1 MSVYKSGRKV
11 GGFVI
16 LILIL
21 IACILGGLLYLRE
34 TYTVQTVYVEGNVH
48 YTEEEIRSIVM
59 DGPLGDNSL
68 YLSLKYKQKGVE
80 NIPFVDVMDVRIL
93 APDTIKI
100 TVYEKALTGCIKYM
114 DTYMYFD
121 KDGYLVENSGIRTEG
136 VPQITGL
143 SFDYMVLGE
152 QLPVQNEE
160 IFEQI
165 LNITKL
171 LSKYHL
177 TTDKIHFQ
185 ESGEITL
192 YFDRIKVMLGKDSDS
207 LEDKFM
213 RLPEFLD
220 NLQGK
225 SGILQMDSAESN
237 GKYTFKP
244 D

>member
-1 MSVYKSGRKV
+1 MYKSGRKV

-16 LILIL
+16 LISIL